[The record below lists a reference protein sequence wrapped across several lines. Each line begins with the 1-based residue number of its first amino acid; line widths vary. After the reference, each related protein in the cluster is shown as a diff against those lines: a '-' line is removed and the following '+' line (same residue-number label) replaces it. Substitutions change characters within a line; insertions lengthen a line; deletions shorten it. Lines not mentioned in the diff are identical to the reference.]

1 MLIAFIVFCV
11 SFWCLLIAYLYS
23 VGYHDERLRAMETEK
38 EKMDVFCDYQLRI
51 NDLAVERLIEI
62 EEELQISKE
71 DTHDSLIIEQEEST
85 EPGRLQ
91 RVTRELEVFEDKW
104 S

>member
-1 MLIAFIVFCV
+1 MIIAFIILCLF
-11 SFWCLLIAYLYS
+11 FWCLLLAHIHS
-23 VGYHDERLRAMETEK
+23 TGYHDARLRTLEIEK

-71 DTHDSLIIEQEEST
+71 DTHDSLIIEQEDST
-85 EPGRLQ
+85 EPGRLRQ
-91 RVTRELEVFEDKW
+91 VTRELEVFEEEW